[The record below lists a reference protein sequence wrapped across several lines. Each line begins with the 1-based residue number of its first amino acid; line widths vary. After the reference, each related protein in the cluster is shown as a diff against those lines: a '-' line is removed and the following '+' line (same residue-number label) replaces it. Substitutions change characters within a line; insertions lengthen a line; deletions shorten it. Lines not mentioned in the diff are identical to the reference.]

1 MTDPI
6 EHPECCFG
14 VELDGGTS
22 VYAEHEQLLTADDP
36 IPIVTIRLPAS
47 RAHALAHLMHDW
59 VSVFRVAPDRGDR
72 PSTALLGRSIE
83 DAVAALGETG
93 AMACASRAAGAVP
106 SRQTARRSR
115 RAPRRRPLPVPGRA
129 DRGRRR
135 GCPLARRGQRRR
147 AGLRASPCRVLVR
160 GRRNPGVRRAARG
173 SASNWGGTMTATPHW
188 QRELSDF
195 VSVTVEGQI
204 RSLDPD
210 VTTHERPAEW

>member
-106 SRQTARRSR
+106 SRQRLAAVGVLRVADPSLSPVERIAVVDAAARWLDEDS
-115 RAPRRRPLPVPGRA
+115 G
-129 DRGRRR
+129 GE
-135 GCPLARRGQRRR
+135 LAF
-147 AGLRASPCRVLVR
+147 ALLRAACSSEVVATQAYVELL
-160 GRRNPGVRRAARG
+160 AAAHPTG
-173 SASNWGGTMTATPHW
+173 
-188 QRELSDF
+188 E
-195 VSVTVEGQI
+195 
-204 RSLDPD
+204 
-210 VTTHERPAEW
+210 ER